1 MKPFNVLLVGAVI
14 WGVTPALAFI
24 SGIAVGNSQEVAAP
38 ASSVAQPIGADGQQ
52 GQFDP
57 AARDEFRQR
66 VQSGEA
72 TQEEIDQFARDS
84 NKAAASAASL
94 AGNGQAD
101 RKGLHPAQAQ
111 GQEQAPT
118 RRPESTAVKSRR

>member
-14 WGVTPALAFI
+14 WGVTLALAFI

-66 VQSGEA
+66 FQQGGG
-72 TQEEIDQFARDS
+72 QHGQF
-84 NKAAASAASL
+84 
-94 AGNGQAD
+94 GGQ
-101 RKGLHPAQAQ
+101 RPG
-111 GQEQAPT
+111 GQEGTTPGT
-118 RRPESTAVKSRR
+118 GTGPRTGTN

>member
-1 MKPFNVLLVGAVI
+1 MNPFNMLLVGAVI
-14 WGVTPALAFI
+14 WGVTLALAFI

-72 TQEEIDQFARDS
+72 TQEEIDQFRQRFQQ
-84 NKAAASAASL
+84 
-94 AGNGQAD
+94 GGGQ
-101 RKGLHPAQAQ
+101 RGQFGGQRPG
-111 GQEQAPT
+111 GQEGTTPGT
-118 RRPESTAVKSRR
+118 GTGPRTGTN